1 MKNNIVALITLL
13 ILSSCQQQ
21 AEETTVENKAEATD
35 VTQVLTTV
43 EQPQA
48 KETLKQEVKETGEV
62 DEVFDF
68 TYNDLDDK
76 PVNLS
81 DYRGKWV
88 VVNFWATWCPP
99 CRKEIPDFV
108 KFKTLYGDQIEI
120 IGINN
125 EDADVEIVRAFAEDY
140 KINYPVVQADVY
152 NPSEFER
159 ENTMGL
165 PTTVIFNP
173 QGVQVSKR
181 IGPMHFKDLQQVIGV
196 NVTP

>member
-1 MKNNIVALITLL
+1 MKNNIFALITLL

-21 AEETTVENKAEATD
+21 AEETTVETKVAKSE
-35 VTQVLTTV
+35 VTPVATTV
-43 EQPQA
+43 EQSQ
-48 KETLKQEVKETGEV
+48 VKENE
-62 DEVFDF
+62 EAFNF
-68 TYNDLDDK
+68 TYKDLDDK
-76 PVNLS
+76 LVNLS

-88 VVNFWATWCPP
+88 VANFWATWCPP

-108 KFKTLYGDQIEI
+108 KFKSMYGDKVEI

-140 KINYPVVQADVY
+140 HINYPVVQADVY

-159 ENTMGL
+159 QNTMGL

-181 IGPMHFKDLQQVIGV
+181 VGPMHFKDLQQVIGV
-196 NVTP
+196 KTTP